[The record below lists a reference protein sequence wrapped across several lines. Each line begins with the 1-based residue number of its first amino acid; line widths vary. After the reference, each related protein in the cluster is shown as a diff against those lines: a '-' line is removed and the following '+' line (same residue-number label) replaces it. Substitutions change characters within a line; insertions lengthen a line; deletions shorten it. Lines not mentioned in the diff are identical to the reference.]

1 MILIT
6 GGFGKLGSSLIKKIN
21 DKKIVLIKRGSQYKK
36 INNFTIQLNLNNRL
50 HLRKIFNQ
58 FKFNTLIHLSV
69 TRNPLKIKTIRD
81 FNTLIKDTNI
91 SINILLEMRNVKKMI
106 IASSASIYQI
116 KNLPDKINRKKIV
129 DDMVEFINNKKDDK
143 KIITKNYLEKKR
155 KSLIINPLFHL
166 NDNIRLNGSNK
177 YINEILFKNYAIEK
191 KIKTMIIR
199 PGTIINTL
207 KENKELIKKLN
218 KLNKLKK

>member
-6 GGFGKLGSSLIKKIN
+6 GGFGKLGSSLIKKIDN
-21 DKKIVLIKRGSQYKK
+21 KKIILIKRGLQYKK
-36 INNFTIQLNLNNRL
+36 INNYTIQLNLNNRI
-50 HLRKIFNQ
+50 HLKKIFNQ

-69 TRNPLKIKTIRD
+69 TRNPLRIKTIRD
-81 FNTLIKDTNI
+81 FSTLIKDTNI
-91 SINILLEMRNVKKMI
+91 SINILLEMRGIKKMI
-106 IASSASIYQI
+106 IASSASIYQL
-116 KNLPDKINRKKIV
+116 KTLPDKVNREKIIKDIV
-129 DDMVEFINNKKDDK
+129 KFIHDKKKDE

-155 KSLIINPLFHL
+155 KNLLINPLFHL
-166 NDNIRLNGSNK
+166 NDNMRLNGSNK

-207 KENKELIKKLN
+207 KENEELAKKLD
-218 KLNKLKK
+218 KLRK

>member
-6 GGFGKLGSSLIKKIN
+6 GGFGKLGSSLIKKIDN
-21 DKKIVLIKRGSQYKK
+21 KKIILIKRGLQYKK
-36 INNFTIQLNLNNRL
+36 INNYTIQLNLNNRI
-50 HLRKIFNQ
+50 HLKKIFNQ

-69 TRNPLKIKTIRD
+69 TRNPLRIKTIRD
-81 FNTLIKDTNI
+81 FSTLIKDTNI
-91 SINILLEMRNVKKMI
+91 SINILLEMRGIKKMI
-106 IASSASIYQI
+106 IASSASIYQL
-116 KNLPDKINRKKIV
+116 KTLPDKVNREKII
-129 DDMVEFINNKKDDK
+129 DDMVKFIHDEKKDE

-155 KSLIINPLFHL
+155 KNLLINPLFHL
-166 NDNIRLNGSNK
+166 NDNMRLNGSNK

-207 KENKELIKKLN
+207 KENKELAKKLN
-218 KLNKLKK
+218 KLRK

>member
-6 GGFGKLGSSLIKKIN
+6 GGFGKLGSSLIKEIN
-21 DKKIVLIKRGSQYKK
+21 NKKIILIKRAVKYKK
-36 INNFTIQLNLNNRL
+36 IDNRTVQLNLNNRI
-50 HLRKIFNQ
+50 HLKKIFNQ

-91 SINILLEMRNVKKMI
+91 SINILLEMKGVKKMI
-106 IASSASIYQI
+106 IASSASIYQL
-116 KNLPDKINRKKIV
+116 KTLPDKINRKKII
-129 DDMVEFINNKKDDK
+129 DDMVKFINDKKKDK

-155 KSLIINPLFHL
+155 KNLFINPLFHL
-166 NDNIRLNGSNK
+166 NDNMRLNGSNK

-207 KENKELIKKLN
+207 KEHEELVKKLN
-218 KLNKLKK
+218 KLRK

>member
-6 GGFGKLGSSLIKKIN
+6 GGFGKLGSSLIKEIN
-21 DKKIVLIKRGSQYKK
+21 NKKIILIKRAVKYKK
-36 INNFTIQLNLNNRL
+36 IDNRTVQLNLNNRI
-50 HLRKIFNQ
+50 HLKKIFNQ

-91 SINILLEMRNVKKMI
+91 SINILLEMKGVKKMI

-218 KLNKLKK
+218 KLKK

>member
-69 TRNPLKIKTIRD
+69 TRNTLKIKTIRD

-166 NDNIRLNGSNK
+166 NDNIRLNGTNK

-218 KLNKLKK
+218 KLKK

>member
-207 KENKELIKKLN
+207 KEHEELVKKLN
-218 KLNKLKK
+218 KLRK

>member
-21 DKKIVLIKRGSQYKK
+21 NKKIVLIKRGLQYKK
-36 INNFTIQLNLNNRL
+36 INNYTIQLNLNNRI
-50 HLRKIFNQ
+50 HLKKIFNQ

-69 TRNPLKIKTIRD
+69 TRNPLRIKTIRD
-81 FNTLIKDTNI
+81 FSTLIKDTNI
-91 SINILLEMRNVKKMI
+91 SINILLEMRGIKKMI
-106 IASSASIYQI
+106 IASSASIYQL
-116 KNLPDKINRKKIV
+116 KNLPDKVNREKII
-129 DDMVEFINNKKDDK
+129 DDMVKFIHDEKKDE

-155 KSLIINPLFHL
+155 KNLLINPLFHL
-166 NDNIRLNGSNK
+166 NDNMRLNGSNK

-207 KENKELIKKLN
+207 KENKELAKKLN
-218 KLNKLKK
+218 KLRK

>member
-21 DKKIVLIKRGSQYKK
+21 NKKIVLIKRGLQYKK
-36 INNFTIQLNLNNRL
+36 INNYTIQLNLNNRI
-50 HLRKIFNQ
+50 HLKKIFNQ

-69 TRNPLKIKTIRD
+69 TRNPLRIKTIRD
-81 FNTLIKDTNI
+81 FSTLIKDTNI
-91 SINILLEMRNVKKMI
+91 SINILLEMRGIKKMI
-106 IASSASIYQI
+106 IASSASIYQL
-116 KNLPDKINRKKIV
+116 KNLPDKVNSEKII
-129 DDMVEFINNKKDDK
+129 DDMVKFINDKKKDK

-155 KSLIINPLFHL
+155 KNLFINPLFHL
-166 NDNIRLNGSNK
+166 NDNMRLNGSNK

-207 KENKELIKKLN
+207 KEHEELVKKLN
-218 KLNKLKK
+218 KLRK

>member
-21 DKKIVLIKRGSQYKK
+21 NKKIVLIKRGLQYKK
-36 INNFTIQLNLNNRL
+36 INNYTIQLNLNNRI
-50 HLRKIFNQ
+50 HLKKIFNQ

-69 TRNPLKIKTIRD
+69 TRNPLRIKTIRD
-81 FNTLIKDTNI
+81 FSTLIKDTNI
-91 SINILLEMRNVKKMI
+91 SINILLEMRGIKKMI
-106 IASSASIYQI
+106 IASSASIYQL
-116 KNLPDKINRKKIV
+116 KTLPDKVNREKII
-129 DDMVEFINNKKDDK
+129 DDMVKFIHDEKKDE

-155 KSLIINPLFHL
+155 KNLLINPLFHL
-166 NDNIRLNGSNK
+166 NDNMRLNGSNK

-207 KENKELIKKLN
+207 KENKELAKKLN
-218 KLNKLKK
+218 KLRK